1 MTKHLPIIVEQEINV
16 PLKEAWHSLTDLYEM
31 RNWYFYLDEF
41 KPDIGY
47 SFHFIGGD
55 DKEQYVHLCIITNV
69 EEYKLL
75 SHTWRYKDY
84 DGDSEVTFELT
95 PHHGNTIVTLTHT
108 GTESFEAH
116 GKNFS
121 RESFT
126 KGWQQII
133 SVNLKEY
140 LENK

>member
-1 MTKHLPIIVEQEINV
+1 MTKHTPIVVEQEIKV
-16 PLKEAWHSLTDLYEM
+16 PLKEAWHALTDLYEL
-31 RNWYFYLDEF
+31 RSWYFYLDEF

-55 DKEQYVHLCIITNV
+55 GTVEYVHLCVITGVAEN
-69 EEYKLL
+69 KLL
-75 SHTWRYKDY
+75 SHTWKYKGY
-84 DGDSEVTFELT
+84 EGDSEVTFELT
-95 PHHGNTIVTLTHT
+95 PHHGNTIVRLTHT
-108 GTESFEAH
+108 GTESFAAH

-121 RESFT
+121 RESFE

-133 SVNLKEY
+133 GVNLKNY